1 MDLSNPSLLSSL
13 RRNRAGSYLVILQIA
28 ITLAVMC
35 NAASIVTR
43 AVARIDRPP
52 GFNTRDTFMLIVAG
66 TSKRLNIMAA
76 ATTDLAYLRALPG
89 VVAATVTNGRPMT
102 NDGTFTALRRTASAT
117 ASVDVKASELP
128 VDQQGLRALGLHLV
142 AGRNFR
148 ADEIIPYSPNNP
160 SRHAAQII
168 VTRALAQALFPR
180 GEAVGHT
187 VYAGRE
193 VPLTIVGVSSDFMGP
208 QFGQPAYNVVLMPE
222 FPGKYGFYDLLVRT
236 RPGLRDAIFRAVKR
250 HIAAAHT
257 RAIVAFAQTLSAA
270 RRHFNANSRNIA
282 LILCAVTV
290 LMLAVCCLGLFGVTA
305 FNVSTRTKQ
314 IGVRRAIG
322 ARRRD
327 IVRQFVGESALIL
340 GIGIVLGSILTLAL
354 GHWLST
360 HYGEPRPGLPA
371 LLGGIATLWVVGQ
384 LAAWQPA
391 RRAARVPPS
400 VATRT
405 V

>member
-1 MDLSNPSLLSSL
+1 MTLSLRALLNSL
-13 RRNRAGSYLVILQIA
+13 RRNRGGTLLVIAQIA
-28 ITLAVMC
+28 ITLAILC

-52 GFNTRDTFMLIVAG
+52 GFDTRDTFMLVVAG

-76 ATTDLAYLRALPG
+76 ATADLAYLRALPG
-89 VVAATVTNGRPMT
+89 VVAATVTSGRPLS
-102 NDGTFTALRRTASAT
+102 NSGTITELRRTASASASVNVT
-117 ASVDVKASELP
+117 ASALP
-128 VDQQGLRALGLHLV
+128 VDQQGLRALGVRLM
-142 AGRNFR
+142 AGRDFR
-148 ADEIIPYSPNNP
+148 ADEVIPFSPNGP
-160 SRHAAQII
+160 ARHPAQII
-168 VTRALAQALFPR
+168 VTRSLAHALFPH
-180 GEAVGHT
+180 GDAVGHT
-187 VYAGRE
+187 VYEGRK
-193 VPLTIVGVSSDFMGP
+193 VPQTIIGVTRDFMGP
-208 QFGQPAYNVVLMPE
+208 QFGQPAYNVVLVPE

-236 RPGLRDAIFRAVKR
+236 RSGRRDAIFRAAKH

-257 RAIVAFAQTLSAA
+257 GALLAYSQTLAA
-270 RRHFNANSRNIA
+270 AQRQFNAKSRNIA
-282 LILCAVTV
+282 IILSAVTI

-327 IVRQFVGESALIL
+327 IVTQFAAESALIL
-340 GIGIVLGSILTLAL
+340 GTGIVLGSILTLAL

-371 LLGGIATLWVVGQ
+371 LFGGIVTLWVVGQ